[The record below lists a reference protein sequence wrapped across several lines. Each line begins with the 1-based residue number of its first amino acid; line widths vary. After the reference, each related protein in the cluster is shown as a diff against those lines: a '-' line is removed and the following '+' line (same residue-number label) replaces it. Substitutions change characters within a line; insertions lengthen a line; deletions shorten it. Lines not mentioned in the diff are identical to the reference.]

1 MSATFLFLRV
11 TAIAVLFSFFTGF
24 LGSSSFQLNSDKE
37 TYDDK
42 WEQVSAFESKGL
54 PKSALEVVEEI
65 YSMAIAD
72 NNDEQIIKASLY
84 RFKYVNMTE
93 DDGYVLNILNLEKE
107 VLRMPPIASAFAYLL
122 LAEFY
127 SSYYQNNYYQIS
139 QRTRLAD
146 FKPDDLQT
154 WDESLF
160 KDKIIKS
167 YNNALADTLKTIA
180 ITDYPQLIEDAKH
193 GVNTYPTLYD
203 FLIFQA
209 INKFQSPDA
218 YSYYYYYNPND
229 KSDFEFTEPVVLDV
243 AENFVSSE
251 IIGADSIS
259 YNFQIYSL
267 FKDWLKFRLS
277 RENEIDAIVN
287 ADLLRMEIM
296 LDKSRFAKKD
306 EAFLLGLKKMHTEYA
321 KYPALTSIDLQI
333 ANYLNNQGSKYNP
346 SDTTTYH
353 YAPYKKEAYN
363 LLQQAIELY
372 PEKIRSYKL
381 KNLQKKIKEP
391 SLSFSLPAYHSTDER
406 IPIKIEYKN
415 IDELY
420 CSVLKIDYFDLDN
433 IQRKY
438 YNDEDLLKKIIKKS
452 DLVSTE
458 RIPIIK
464 SSDYN
469 SHKLTYLNKSVGKG
483 FYIILLHKN
492 KTLEVDDNLM
502 QYGEMYITD
511 IAYTSRN
518 MNDGTTD
525 VYVFDRK
532 SGKPLK
538 NAQVSFYVEKYNYI
552 KSEYEYKKQQSTMT
566 DNDGYVKYVAPE
578 DSYYSVRIRI
588 AHADEEIIANSYMYS
603 YNYGENK
610 NKRVAVN
617 LFTDRAIYR
626 PGQTVYYKG
635 ICMNTD
641 GINPELL
648 PKYTTNVFLRDPN
661 YQEVESQ
668 TKNTNKYGSFSGSF
682 TIPQGNLTGRYE
694 IVCQG
699 GSHSIRVEEYKRPN
713 FEVKIL
719 PIEGEFKIGDKVNVK
734 GEAKTYAGTSLTDAK
749 VIYTVTRTPQ
759 WFGYRY
765 YSSYSEPVEIA
776 FGETIT
782 DNTGNFSFDFSAIGE
797 SDMPDKSN
805 LYFSYT
811 INAVVTDIN
820 GETQSTQSWVTAGNK
835 SLLLSSDLK
844 AQINI
849 AKLDSIRVYSNNLNG
864 QKISAML
871 NVKFELLEDPGL
883 LLKNNANPVE
893 DRRIYSKDE
902 WYELYEGNEYSDEL
916 DYTNWDSKKIILSN
930 NINTA
935 EKQGVAM
942 SKLINKI
949 DNGVYRLTITST
961 DKYGN
966 KVEYVAHS
974 VLYRQKD
981 TDMPY
986 TATNFFVQEN
996 QYVEPGDEAV
1006 FYIGSS
1012 YKDVKVLME
1021 IENKTLI
1028 SQKSWIE
1035 IDNELKRIAI
1045 PVTEDHRGNF
1055 SVHLMYVKNG
1065 QIYAKDYTVTVPW
1078 TNKKLNLEFV
1088 TFRDKILP
1096 GSKEEWKLKITGPDG
1111 NPADAELMA
1120 AMYDASLDAFAANTW
1135 YFNVFPVY
1143 YSYKYWEYSAF
1154 TEVNS
1159 QYLLNRTN
1167 AKYDYVEE
1175 HEPYLNWFGLSY
1187 FGYNSY
1193 YRNQRTSGSAGLM
1206 KSSADKDGGGRYENA
1221 PAGET
1226 EEEVLMD
1233 LAIVDEEDKTVSSIT
1248 IAQDQSQEKEVMNGE
1263 EQAQNNEPIK
1273 ARTNFNETAFFY
1285 PQLATDEEGNVLISF
1300 TAPESLTRWKVMGFA
1315 HTADLKSGSIYEE
1328 LITQKELMLMPNV
1341 PRFLREN
1348 DKIFFTTKIN
1358 NITDYEVEGIVSIEF
1373 FDALTNKTL
1382 SQEILVNKL
1391 LQEQQFKI
1399 SAGGNST
1406 AQWEIEVPEGV
1417 SLLGYRLVAKGGK
1430 HTDAEERVINVLP
1443 NRMLV
1448 TESMPLP
1455 IRGNTSKDFNMDKL
1469 INSEKSHT
1477 LSHYKLTL
1485 EFTSNPAWYAVQ
1497 ALPYLMEYPYE
1508 CAEQT
1513 FSRFY
1518 ANSLATYIA
1527 NSDPKIKRVFEAWK
1541 NEPQGEAL
1549 LSNLEKNQDLKAVML
1564 EETPWVLQAQDET
1577 ERKHR
1582 IALLFDLNKM
1592 AVEQEAALQSLQK
1605 MQVYNGA
1612 WPWFEGMP
1620 ESRWITQHIVCGL
1633 GHLKHLGVLTD
1644 INDRKL
1650 NNMIQKAVGYLD
1662 NEMVKDYK
1670 NLLKYYTEEEMKDKR
1685 IGYTQIHYLYTRS
1698 YFLNDYDIPKKS
1710 SEAYEYY
1717 LGQAKKYW
1725 LNESIYMQGMMAL
1738 VLYRNDDEETAK
1750 SIIASIKEHAIY
1762 HDELGMYWKQNRG
1775 YYWYQAPIERQAML
1789 IEAFDEISGDEKAV
1803 EEMKI
1808 WLLKQKQTQDW
1819 KTTKATVEAI
1829 YALLIKGT
1837 DLLADDQLVEIVVG
1851 SKKIDPKKLDG
1862 TNVQAGTGYFRTSWD
1877 GKSVKPEMGNIKV
1890 TKKTSGVAWGALYW
1904 QYFEQLDKI
1913 SVFEETPLTINKKL
1927 FVEER
1932 VGDNLVMK
1940 PVSEKNTLKVGDR
1953 VIVRVEIRTDRDME
1967 YVHLKDMRAACF
1979 EPESV
1984 LSGYRY
1990 RNGLGYYE
1998 SIRDA
2003 SMNFFIS
2010 YLLKGTYVFEYSLRV
2025 SQKGE
2030 YSNGITTMQC
2040 MYAPEFASHSEGIRV
2055 NVE

>member
-1 MSATFLFLRV
+1 MSSSFLFLRV
-11 TAIAVLFSFFTGF
+11 TAIAVLFSLFAGF
-24 LGSSSFQLNSDKE
+24 LGSSSFHFNAEK
-37 TYDDK
+37 DDYEAK
-42 WEQVSAFESKGL
+42 WQQVSEFESKGL
-54 PKSALEVVEEI
+54 PKSALKIVEDI
-65 YSMAIAD
+65 YDMALAD

-84 RFKYVNMTE
+84 RFKYVNMIE
-93 DDGYVLNILNLEKE
+93 DDGYVLNIQNLEKE
-107 VLRMPPIASAFAYLL
+107 VLRMPPVASAFAYLL

-127 SSYYQNNYYQIS
+127 SSYYYNNYYQIS
-139 QRTRLAD
+139 QRSRIAD
-146 FKPDDLQT
+146 FKPEDLKT

-167 YNNALADTLKTIA
+167 YNKALADTLKSIE
-180 ITDYPQLIEDAKH
+180 ITDYPQLIKDAEY
-193 GVNTYPTLYD
+193 GVETYPSLYD

-209 INKFQSPDA
+209 ISKFQNNNIN
-218 YSYYYYYNPND
+218 YYYYYNPND
-229 KSDFEFTEPVVLDV
+229 KADFEFTDPVVLDV
-243 AENFVSSE
+243 AENFVKSE
-251 IIGADSIS
+251 INGADSIS
-259 YNFQIYSL
+259 YSFQVYSL
-267 FKDWLKFRLS
+267 FKEWLRFRLS
-277 RENEIDAIVN
+277 RENETDAIVN

-296 LDKSRFAKKD
+296 LEKSRFAKKD
-306 EAFLLGLKKMHTEYA
+306 EAYLLGLKKMHTEYA
-321 KYPALTSIDLQI
+321 KYPALTAIDLKI
-333 ANYLNNQGSKYNP
+333 ANYLVTQGAKYKP
-346 SDTTTYH
+346 SDTTTYQ
-353 YAPYKKEAYN
+353 YAPYRNEAYN
-363 LLQQAIELY
+363 LLEQAIELY
-372 PEKIRSYKL
+372 PEKKRSYKL
-381 KNLQKKIKEP
+381 KNLQKQIEEP
-391 SLSFSLPAYHSTDER
+391 QFSFTIPAYHNTAER
-406 IPIKIEYKN
+406 IPLSIQYKN
-415 IDELY
+415 INELY

-438 YNDEDLLKKIIKKS
+438 YNDDDLLKEIIKKS
-452 DLVSTE
+452 ELLTTE
-458 RIPIIK
+458 SIPIVK

-469 SHKLTYLNKSVGKG
+469 LHSFTYLSEPIDKG

-492 KTLEVDDNLM
+492 KALEVDENLM
-502 QYGEMYITD
+502 QYGELYITD
-511 IAYTSRN
+511 IAYTCRN
-518 MNDGTTD
+518 MNDGTYD

-532 SGKPLK
+532 TGKPLE
-538 NAQVSFYVEKYNYI
+538 NAQVSFYVEKYNYL
-552 KSEYEYKKQQSTMT
+552 KSEYEYKKQQSIKS
-566 DNDGYVKYVAPE
+566 DSNGYVQYSAPD
-578 DSYYSVRIRI
+578 DSYYSVRLRI
-588 AHADEEIIANSYMYS
+588 EYQSEEIVGYSYMYS
-603 YNYGENK
+603 YNYGKKSNK
-610 NKRVAVN
+610 HVTVN

-635 ICMNTD
+635 ICLNTD
-641 GINPELL
+641 GIDPELL
-648 PKYTTNVFLRDPN
+648 TEYSTSVFLRDPN
-661 YQEVESQ
+661 YQEVETQ
-668 TKNTNKYGSFSGSF
+668 TKKTNKYGSFSGSF
-682 TIPQGNLTGRYE
+682 TIPQGNLTGSYQ

-699 GSHSIRVEEYKRPN
+699 GSHSIKVEEYKRPN

-734 GEAKTYAGTSLTDAK
+734 GEAKTYAGTSLTDGK
-749 VIYTVTRTPQ
+749 VSYTVTRTPQ
-759 WFGYRY
+759 WFGYRF
-765 YSSYSEPVEIA
+765 YSSYSEPEEIA
-776 FGETIT
+776 YGETVT
-782 DNTGNFSFDFSAIGE
+782 DNMGVFSFDFLAIGNN
-797 SDMPDKSN
+797 DMPDESN

-820 GETQSTQSWVTAGNK
+820 GETQSTQSWVTAANK
-835 SLLLSSDLK
+835 SLVLSSDLK
-844 AQINI
+844 PQINI
-849 AKLDSIRVYSNNLNG
+849 AKIDSIRVYSNNLNG
-864 QKISAML
+864 QKVPAVLS
-871 NVKFELLEDPGL
+871 VKFELLEDPEL
-883 LLKNNANPVE
+883 LLINNKNPVE
-893 DRRIYSKDE
+893 DRRIYSKDD
-902 WYELYEGNEYSDEL
+902 WYNMYSGHEFSNEL
-916 DYTNWDSKKIILSN
+916 DYNYWKSGKTIFKTT
-930 NINTA
+930 INTDNS
-935 EKQGVAM
+935 KGVDM
-942 SKLINKI
+942 GKWVNKI
-949 DNGVYRLTITST
+949 DNGVYRLSITAT
-961 DKYGN
+961 DKYGE
-966 KVEYVAHS
+966 KVEYVTHS
-974 VLYRQKD
+974 VLYKQND
-981 TDMPY
+981 NDMPY
-986 TATNFFVQEN
+986 TATEFFVQEN
-996 QYVEPGDEAV
+996 PYVEPGGEAV
-1006 FYIGSS
+1006 FYVGSS
-1012 YKDVKVLME
+1012 YKDVKILME
-1021 IENKTLI
+1021 IENRNII

-1035 IDNELKRIAI
+1035 ISNELNRIAI
-1045 PVTEDHRGNF
+1045 PVAESHRGNF
-1055 SVHLMYVKNG
+1055 SIHFLFIKNG

-1078 TNKKLNLEFV
+1078 TNKQLDLEFV
-1088 TFRDKILP
+1088 TFRDKVLP

-1111 NPADAELMA
+1111 NPADAELIA
-1120 AMYDASLDAFAANTW
+1120 AMYDASLDAFAANNW
-1135 YFNVFPVY
+1135 YFNIFPVF
-1143 YSYKYWEYSAF
+1143 YSYKYWEQSAF

-1159 QYLLNRTN
+1159 QYLANRLNI
-1167 AKYDYVEE
+1167 KYDYVEE

-1193 YRNQRTSGSAGLM
+1193 YDNERKRTRVSTGLM
-1206 KSSADKDGGGRYENA
+1206 KSAEDKDESVMLAGA

-1226 EEEVLMD
+1226 EEEAQVAESD
-1233 LAIVDEEDKTVSSIT
+1233 LIIDNKTSNTKEDQLKDSGVTSGEKLN
-1248 IAQDQSQEKEVMNGE
+1248 QQSK
-1263 EQAQNNEPIK
+1263 PIK

-1285 PQLATDEEGNVLISF
+1285 PQLATDEEGNVLLSF
-1300 TAPESLTRWKVMGFA
+1300 TAPESLTRWKIMGFA
-1315 HTADLKSGSIYEE
+1315 HTTDLKSGSIYEE
-1328 LITQKELMLMPNV
+1328 LITQKELMLMPNI

-1348 DKIFFTTKIN
+1348 DKIFFTAKIN
-1358 NITDYEVEGIVSIEF
+1358 NITDHDVEGLVSIEF
-1373 FDALTNKTL
+1373 FDALTNEKL
-1382 SQEILVNKL
+1382 NQEILVDKL
-1391 LQEQQFKI
+1391 RQEQQFKVI
-1399 SAGGNST
+1399 AGGNST

-1455 IRGNTSKDFNMDKL
+1455 IRGNSSKEFNMDKL
-1469 INSEKSHT
+1469 INSAKSNT

-1527 NSDPKIKRVFEAWK
+1527 NSDPKIKRVFDAWK
-1541 NEPQGEAL
+1541 NQPQSEAL
-1549 LSNLEKNQDLKAVML
+1549 LSNIEKNQDLKAVML
-1564 EETPWVLQAQDET
+1564 EETPWVLQAQNET

-1592 AVEQEAALQSLQK
+1592 AIEQEAALSSLKK

-1612 WPWFEGMP
+1612 WPWFDGMP
-1620 ESRWITQHIVCGL
+1620 ESRWITQHIVCGM
-1633 GHLKHLGVLTD
+1633 GHLKQLGVIDTKTDRD
-1644 INDRKL
+1644 IN
-1650 NNMIQKAVGYLD
+1650 NMLEKAITYLD
-1662 NEMVKDYK
+1662 SEIVKDYK
-1670 NLLKYYTEEEMKDKR
+1670 NLLKYYDEKEMKEKR

-1698 YFLNDYDIPKKS
+1698 YFLSENDIPKKS

-1725 LNESIYMQGMMAL
+1725 LNESVYMQGMMAL
-1738 VLYRNDDEETAK
+1738 AIFRNDDEQTAK

-1789 IEAFDEISGDEKAV
+1789 IEAFDEITGDEAAV

-1829 YALLIKGT
+1829 YALLLKGT

-1851 SKKIDPKKLDG
+1851 SSKIEPEKLDG
-1862 TNVQAGTGYFRTSWD
+1862 TNIQAGTGYYRTSWD
-1877 GKSVKPEMGNIKV
+1877 GKSVKPEMGTVKV

-1913 SVFEETPLTINKKL
+1913 TVFEETPLTITKKL

-1940 PVSEKNTLKVGDR
+1940 PVNEKNTLNIGDR

-2003 SMNFFIS
+2003 SINFFIS
-2010 YLLKGTYVFEYSLRV
+2010 YLRKGTYVFEYSLRV

-2030 YSNGITTMQC
+2030 YSNGITSMQC

-2055 NVE
+2055 SVE